1 MDLWSRIQAKRV
13 AAERARRIARA
24 LLNEQDQARVIRF
37 AAEIDAE
44 ADALQQG
51 LDRLHTVVTHKQQK
65 IRQ

>member
-24 LLNEQDQARVIRF
+24 LLNEQDQARVVRF
-37 AAEIDAE
+37 SAEIDTE
-44 ADALQQG
+44 ADALERG
-51 LDRLHTVVTHKQQK
+51 LDRPQTVVTHKQQK

>member
-24 LLNEQDQARVIRF
+24 LLNEQDQARVVRF

-44 ADALQQG
+44 ADALERG
-51 LDRLHTVVTHKQQK
+51 LDRPQTVVPHKQQK